1 MKKIFYCP
9 LIITALFFTLPALAQ
24 TSTGNAAAIQ
34 LKRLLQLDGNWQAP
48 ATILLKDGK
57 KQAFTYYAD
66 FKKTADDNGL
76 TMNEWADIPGIGK
89 LVGANLVGI
98 DPSDEKIHWF
108 SVDNMGT
115 THEHI
120 GEFTD
125 GQHFKMVYKGNR
137 EGKEYIETL
146 TLTLNDPDNMDF
158 NLSATLDGKGE
169 AMISGTF
176 QRKTMKMPQ

>member
-1 MKKIFYCP
+1 MKKIFYC
-9 LIITALFFTLPALAQ
+9 LLITATLFFSLPALAQ
-24 TSTGNAAAIQ
+24 TFADNAAVVQ
-34 LKRLLQLDGNWQAP
+34 LKYLLQLNGNWQAA

-66 FKKTADDNGL
+66 FKKTAGNNGL

-89 LVGANLVGI
+89 LIGANLIGI
-98 DPSDEKIHWF
+98 DPADEKVHWY

-125 GQHFKMVYKGNR
+125 GQHFSMVYKGNR
-137 EGKEYIETL
+137 EGKEYIETI
-146 TLTLNDPDNMDF
+146 TLILNGTDNMDF
-158 NLSATLDGKGE
+158 NLSATLGGKEEE
-169 AMISGTF
+169 AITGTF
-176 QRKTMKMPQ
+176 QRKDKKKL